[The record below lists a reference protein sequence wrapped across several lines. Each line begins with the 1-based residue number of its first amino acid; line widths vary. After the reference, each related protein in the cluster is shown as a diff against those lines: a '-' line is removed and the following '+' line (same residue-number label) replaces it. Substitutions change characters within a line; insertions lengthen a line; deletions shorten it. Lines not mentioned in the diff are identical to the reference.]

1 MDLGIRSKDIEYNIM
16 KQFKKQNCEEIELE

>member
-1 MDLGIRSKDIEYNIM
+1 MHLGIRSNDIEYNIM